1 MRSPSLEPAAAASP
15 VPRAAAFGRVRVA
28 HGARGPRGVAGAGVA
43 GTAGRLRVL
52 VAALPEP
59 LLHRLMPA
67 QEGAAAL
74 SPEADEVHGDMA
86 SAEISSPAARAVPGS
101 TVRVRFVL
109 KERCNFG
116 QSFQMV
122 GDDPALGLWEPV
134 RAVALDWSEG
144 HNWTVEKD
152 LPANRLIEFK
162 FLLQDS
168 LGKFHWQ
175 NGPNRTL
182 QTGETTK
189 TLVVYEDWGNAK
201 NQKVAE
207 EGDAPV
213 QMMEAVLDGD
223 HGRNGVV
230 SAHELQVCDN
240 QEMKEPDAPMPIP
253 WGGAFGRVRVTYGGQ
268 GLRRVGSDGLAG
280 TAGRLSVLVTALP
293 KPLEQL
299 VPTQE
304 GGIALAPEADE
315 VQGGVASAEI
325 SSPPAPAVPGSTVRV
340 RFVLKEQ
347 CTFGQSFHLVGDVPA
362 LGLWEPTN
370 AVAMDWLEGHDWTV
384 EKDLPANR
392 LIEFKFLLQDSLG
405 KFHWQNGPN
414 RSLQTGETTKTLVV
428 YEDWGNA
435 KNQKVA
441 EEGHTP
447 VQMME
452 TVVNDD
458 HGRNGVVS
466 AHELQ
471 VCDNQEIKEDEST
484 ISDDDN
490 SMAAAIA
497 SVGEETMKAC
507 EADQPELLM
516 GEQKIQDELR
526 YEIDTAPQNGR
537 ATTYADA
544 DGEYDETTDDDSILP
559 KNGAL
564 VKHGLA
570 GAFERELLWGWKALQ
585 QLVGFK
591 ADT

>member
-74 SPEADEVHGDMA
+74 SQADEVHGDMA

-122 GDDPALGLWEPV
+122 GDDPALGLWEPA

-507 EADQPELLM
+507 EADQPELM

>member
-74 SPEADEVHGDMA
+74 S
-86 SAEISSPAARAVPGS
+86 
-101 TVRVRFVL
+101 
-109 KERCNFG
+109 
-116 QSFQMV
+116 
-122 GDDPALGLWEPV
+122 
-134 RAVALDWSEG
+134 
-144 HNWTVEKD
+144 
-152 LPANRLIEFK
+152 
-162 FLLQDS
+162 
-168 LGKFHWQ
+168 
-175 NGPNRTL
+175 
-182 QTGETTK
+182 
-189 TLVVYEDWGNAK
+189 
-201 NQKVAE
+201 
-207 EGDAPV
+207 
-213 QMMEAVLDGD
+213 
-223 HGRNGVV
+223 
-230 SAHELQVCDN
+230 
-240 QEMKEPDAPMPIP
+240 
-253 WGGAFGRVRVTYGGQ
+253 
-268 GLRRVGSDGLAG
+268 
-280 TAGRLSVLVTALP
+280 
-293 KPLEQL
+293 
-299 VPTQE
+299 
-304 GGIALAPEADE
+304 PEADE

>member
-1 MRSPSLEPAAAASP
+1 MRSPSLQPAAAAAAP
-15 VPRAAAFGRVRVA
+15 VPRAGALGRVRVA
-28 HGARGPRGVAGAGVA
+28 HGARVAGAGLA

-59 LLHRLMPA
+59 ILHQLMPA
-67 QEGAAAL
+67 QEGAGAL

-86 SAEISSPAARAVPGS
+86 SAEISSPAAPAVPGS

-109 KERCNFG
+109 KEQCDFG

-122 GDDPALGLWEPV
+122 GHDPALGLWEP
-134 RAVALDWSEG
+134 
-144 HNWTVEKD
+144 D

-207 EGDAPV
+207 EGDALV
-213 QMMEAVLDGD
+213 QMMEAVVDGD

-230 SAHELQVCDN
+230 LANELQVGDN
-240 QEMKEPDAPMPIP
+240 QEIKEPDVPVPIP

-268 GLRRVGSDGLAG
+268 GLRHIGSDGLAG

-299 VPTQE
+299 MPTQE
-304 GGIALAPEADE
+304 GDIALAPEADE

-325 SSPPAPAVPGSTVRV
+325 SSPSAPAVPGSTVRV

-347 CTFGQSFHLVGDVPA
+347 CTFGQSFHLVGDVPV

-370 AVAMDWLEGHDWTV
+370 AVAMDWSEGHDWTI

-428 YEDWGNA
+428 YEDWGDA
-435 KNQKVA
+435 KNKKVV
-441 EEGHTP
+441 EEGDTP
-447 VQMME
+447 VQMAE
-452 TVVNDD
+452 AVVADD
-458 HGRNGVVS
+458 DQGRNGVVS
-466 AHELQ
+466 GNELQ

-484 ISDDDN
+484 ISDGEN

-497 SVGEETMKAC
+497 SVGEEIMKAC

-516 GEQKIQDELR
+516 DEQKIQDELR

-537 ATTYADA
+537 ATPYADA
-544 DGEYDETTDDDSILP
+544 DSEYDETTDDDSILS
-559 KNGAL
+559 KNGVL

>member
-1 MRSPSLEPAAAASP
+1 MRSPSLEPAAAAAP
-15 VPRAAAFGRVRVA
+15 IPRAAAFGRVWVA
-28 HGARGPRGVAGAGVA
+28 HGARGPRRVVGAGLA
-43 GTAGRLRVL
+43 GTGTAGRLRVL

-59 LLHRLMPA
+59 LLHQLVPA
-67 QEGAAAL
+67 QEGSEAL

-86 SAEISSPAARAVPGS
+86 SAEISSPPPPAVPGS

-122 GDDPALGLWEPV
+122 GDDPALGLWEPA

-175 NGPNRTL
+175 NGPNTTL

-207 EGDAPV
+207 EEDALV
-213 QMMEAVLDGD
+213 QMMEAVVNDD
-223 HGRNGVV
+223 HCSNGLV

-240 QEMKEPDAPMPIP
+240 QEIKEPDAPVPIP

-299 VPTQE
+299 MPTQE
-304 GGIALAPEADE
+304 GVIALAPEADE
-315 VQGGVASAEI
+315 VQGAVASAEI
-325 SSPPAPAVPGSTVRV
+325 SSPPAPAVPGSTVHV
-340 RFVLKEQ
+340 RFVLKER

-414 RSLQTGETTKTLVV
+414 RSLQTGETKKTLVV
-428 YEDWGNA
+428 YVDWGNA
-435 KNQKVA
+435 KNKEVV
-441 EEGHTP
+441 EEGDTP
-447 VQMME
+447 VEMAE
-452 TVVNDD
+452 AVVADD
-458 HGRNGVVS
+458 DQGRNGVV
-466 AHELQ
+466 AGNELQ
-471 VCDNQEIKEDEST
+471 VRDNQEIKEDEST
-484 ISDDDN
+484 ISDGEN
-490 SMAAAIA
+490 PMAPAIA

-516 GEQKIQDELR
+516 DEDKIQDGLHD
-526 YEIDTAPQNGR
+526 EIDTAPQNGR

-544 DGEYDETTDDDSILP
+544 DSEYGETADDVLS
-559 KNGAL
+559 KNGVL
-564 VKHGLA
+564 VKRA